1 MAAYLVLDPVSE
13 YPARMMPFLARC
25 GRGAVAVF
33 TREGTA
39 RGWHARW
46 ASELED
52 TVVAEYLLPEYG
64 GLPGLARAIATD
76 WSGRLEGIIPWEE
89 STMVLGAE
97 LGELLDLGWN
107 SVDVIRRFRD
117 KAVMKRRLR
126 AATSLRINAS
136 ATVNSV
142 EDALAFARDLGEWP
156 LVVKPREGAGTTGVR
171 VVDSIGELASAYQ
184 SLASE
189 GETDILI
196 EEFVGGVEYAVNGI
210 VDRDGDLLV
219 TDMWRYDKRE
229 SHGYKNLYAQTIKVG
244 TGDPLFRQL
253 AAYAADVVE
262 GLELRRSPIH
272 LEAKV
277 DGRGPC
283 LIEVAARLA
292 GGNQPMLASKLH
304 GRSLFELA
312 ACHYL
317 AELPVSAGDI
327 DYQLYDRLE
336 ARIVSGIQRFDI
348 AEIREV
354 HGLEEVEALPSFEGM
369 ARIRP
374 PGMSLPKT
382 TDLDTKSYEVYLMHE
397 DPRQIEADARAVRRL
412 IWYE

>member
-1 MAAYLVLDPVSE
+1 
-13 YPARMMPFLARC
+13 MMPFLARC

-46 ASELED
+46 ASELEE
-52 TVVAEYLLPEYG
+52 TVVAEYLLTDYP
-64 GLPGLARAIATD
+64 GLPGLARAIAAD
-76 WSGRLEGIIPWEE
+76 WGGRLDGIIPWEE

-107 SVDVIRRFRD
+107 SVEVIRRFRD

-136 ATVNSV
+136 ATVNGA
-142 EDALAFARDLGEWP
+142 EDAVAFARDLGEWP

-171 VVDSIGELASAYQ
+171 VVDSVGELIQAYET
-184 SLASE
+184 LAAE
-189 GETDILI
+189 GESDILI
-196 EEFVGGVEYAVNGI
+196 EEFIGGVEYAVNGI

-244 TGDPLFRQL
+244 TDDPLFRQL
-253 AAYAADVVE
+253 AAYAAEVVE

-277 DGRGPC
+277 DRRGPC

-317 AELPVSAGDI
+317 AELPVSAGDL
-327 DYQLYDRLE
+327 DYSHYDRLE

-348 AEIREV
+348 PEIREV
-354 HGLEEVEALPSFEGM
+354 HGLEEVEELASFEGM

-374 PGMSLPKT
+374 PGMPLPKT

-412 IWYE
+412 LWYE